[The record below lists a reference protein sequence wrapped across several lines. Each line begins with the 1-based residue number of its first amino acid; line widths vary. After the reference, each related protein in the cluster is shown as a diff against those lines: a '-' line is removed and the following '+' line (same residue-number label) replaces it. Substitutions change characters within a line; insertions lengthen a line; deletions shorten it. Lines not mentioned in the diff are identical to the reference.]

1 MDVANDNQHTPEPS
15 NDYTP
20 LFLISWFFFPG
31 IIQGF
36 LWHWLFLSDQSYI
49 ENKGHLFSIGLFVF
63 LFPLI
68 VYLSVEK
75 VHRWKP
81 LVFGFALALL
91 CAVLAY
97 LSFEQFGLRDLS
109 KKPLG
114 VDDSWPF
121 ASSIAASFVI
131 VAIAVPFFRTATQ
144 RHHGLTHY
152 PSLFEFA
159 WQQFVVVCFAVL
171 FVLLVLGVLL
181 LATKLL
187 DAVGA
192 TFMEQIWEPEIMFPA
207 VFASGALGMGI
218 TRQQPHIVKTTSQLF
233 IGLLNVIQPLHL
245 LLTLLFLG
253 YVVFTGFQTL
263 NDGRF
268 ISSVLMFTVALG
280 LTLCTAAV
288 GYEEKQKKSL
298 FSNLW
303 KLMAL
308 ATLLVSMLSL
318 WLVWQRLDQY
328 GPTHLYL
335 VVALLLLIGFVHA
348 VGYCISLFPNSNA
361 IKVIGRTNIVG
372 ALLALLIAIAAQ
384 LPWFNLVDYSVR
396 NQLARIQAA
405 GEPVDISKLRWMQ
418 RMAGQAGNNAIDQ
431 LYAQNAIELPVRA
444 ALYRRGR
451 GGTESELSAKQQLA
465 PLYESGSLKLII
477 PNSGLTETQQDNLE
491 EYLVAQ
497 RLFKHNCITELND
510 CRVYIDV
517 EMTDAS
523 VYALIVNKS
532 APQQLGISWA
542 FLNANDGWSPRG
554 ADNAYLRRTELT
566 MTSEQI
572 DAFYNSLDS
581 GVLPLTT
588 VSVPAVTIGEKQI
601 NPLYG
606 EMR

>member
-1 MDVANDNQHTPEPS
+1 
-15 NDYTP
+15 
-20 LFLISWFFFPG
+20 
-31 IIQGF
+31 
-36 LWHWLFLSDQSYI
+36 
-49 ENKGHLFSIGLFVF
+49 
-63 LFPLI
+63 
-68 VYLSVEK
+68 
-75 VHRWKP
+75 
-81 LVFGFALALL
+81 
-91 CAVLAY
+91 
-97 LSFEQFGLRDLS
+97 
-109 KKPLG
+109 
-114 VDDSWPF
+114 
-121 ASSIAASFVI
+121 
-131 VAIAVPFFRTATQ
+131 
-144 RHHGLTHY
+144 
-152 PSLFEFA
+152 
-159 WQQFVVVCFAVL
+159 
-171 FVLLVLGVLL
+171 
-181 LATKLL
+181 
-187 DAVGA
+187 
-192 TFMEQIWEPEIMFPA
+192 
-207 VFASGALGMGI
+207 
-218 TRQQPHIVKTTSQLF
+218 
-233 IGLLNVIQPLHL
+233 
-245 LLTLLFLG
+245 
-253 YVVFTGFQTL
+253 
-263 NDGRF
+263 
-268 ISSVLMFTVALG
+268 
-280 LTLCTAAV
+280 
-288 GYEEKQKKSL
+288 
-298 FSNLW
+298 
-303 KLMAL
+303 MAL

-348 VGYCISLFPNSNA
+348 VGYCISLFPNSNT

>member
-1 MDVANDNQHTPEPS
+1 MDVANDTQYTPEPS

-20 LFLISWFFFPG
+20 VFLLGWFFIPG

-63 LFPLI
+63 LFPL
-68 VYLSVEK
+68 VFYLSVEK
-75 VHRWKP
+75 MHRWKP
-81 LVFGFALALL
+81 LVFGFALALM
-91 CAVLAY
+91 CAAFAY
-97 LSFEQFGLRDLS
+97 MSFEQFGLHGIAQ
-109 KKPLG
+109 KPPG
-114 VDDSWPF
+114 VDEFWPY
-121 ASSIAASFVI
+121 ASSTAASFVI
-131 VAIAVPFFRTATQ
+131 VAVALPFFRTATQ
-144 RHHGLTHY
+144 RQYGLTHY

-181 LATKLL
+181 LATELL

-192 TFMEQIWEPEIMFPA
+192 TFMEHIWEPEIMFPT

-218 TRQQPHIVKTTSQLF
+218 TRQQPHIIKTTSQLF

-253 YVVFTGFQTL
+253 FVVFTGFHTL

-280 LTLCTAAV
+280 LSLCTAAV
-288 GYEEKQKKSL
+288 GYEEKQKKSI

-348 VGYCISLFPNSNA
+348 VGYCISFFPNTNA

-418 RMAGQAGNNAIDQ
+418 RMAGQAGNNALDQ
-431 LYAQNAIELPVRA
+431 LYAQNTIELPVRA

-451 GGTESELSAKQQLA
+451 SGSDSVLSAKQQLE
-465 PLYESGSLKLII
+465 PLYQSGSFKLLS
-477 PNSGLTETQQDNLE
+477 PNTELTEQQQDNLE

-497 RLFKHNCITELND
+497 RLFEHNCITEQNE
-510 CRVYIDV
+510 CRVYID
-517 EMTDAS
+517 AKLS
-523 VYALIVNKS
+523 NAGLYALIINRS
-532 APQQLGISWA
+532 SPEQLGISWA
-542 FLNANDGWSPRG
+542 FKNANDGWSPRG
-554 ADNAYLRRTELT
+554 VDNTYLRRTELSVT
-566 MTSEQI
+566 PEQI
-572 DAFYNSLDS
+572 DAFYNSLEL
-581 GVLPLTT
+581 GTLPLTT
-588 VSVPAVTIGEKQI
+588 VAVPAVTLGEQQI

-606 EMR
+606 DMK